1 MGLPAIQSSEGMFGM
16 MQKIKEKKEKILSF
30 CIVDELQMLYMGT
43 EEAKILS
50 YNLKDLFA
58 SHVNRG
64 ISSIE
69 VERLNENELKR
80 IL

>member
-1 MGLPAIQSSEGMFGM
+1 M

-69 VERLNENELKR
+69 V
-80 IL
+80 

>member
-1 MGLPAIQSSEGMFGM
+1 
-16 MQKIKEKKEKILSF
+16 
-30 CIVDELQMLYMGT
+30 MLYMGT

-50 YNLKDLFA
+50 FNLKDVFS

-69 VERLNENELKR
+69 VERLNEDELKK
-80 IL
+80 ILEENDAKLQKILNDK

>member
-1 MGLPAIQSSEGMFGM
+1 MRL

-50 YNLKDLFA
+50 YNLKDLFG

-69 VERLNENELKR
+69 VERLN
-80 IL
+80 